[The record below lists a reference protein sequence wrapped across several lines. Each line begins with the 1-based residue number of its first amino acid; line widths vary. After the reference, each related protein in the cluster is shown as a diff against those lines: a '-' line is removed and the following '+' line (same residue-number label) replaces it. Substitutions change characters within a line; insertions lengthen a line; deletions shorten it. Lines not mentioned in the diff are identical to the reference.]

1 MAGFDD
7 PGVYYSDAF
16 FSEDRSEEGDLTR
29 VAAQKRFK
37 EFIKT
42 FIDQENRFCYRY
54 RDPHLEHLCTSDS
67 VDCIIKPHILLLQGS
82 TEAALQHAPVLATG
96 GHGRSL

>member
-1 MAGFDD
+1 MCGPAQLDSDWSEITCIWRESGGNNIRGTACVMAGFDD

-29 VAAQKRFK
+29 VAAKKRFK

-54 RDPHLEHLCTSDS
+54 
-67 VDCIIKPHILLLQGS
+67 
-82 TEAALQHAPVLATG
+82 
-96 GHGRSL
+96 